1 MTKSF
6 KEMQGIK
13 EACWVGYKQVGM
25 KKKGDRMVPNCVKE
39 EVVDAVFGKDY
50 VYQENYQDMYKGKLN
65 KNQIATIKNTWAGKK
80 ASDVT
85 QGVRDMVK
93 NMDQFTRM
101 DIKKANIKHISALIN
116 DEYDFAL
123 PLSDLIEMQEF
134 NAAVRHTE
142 LKEFTDEQISKLAKS
157 YADLAGKTMS
167 VQNANK
173 LRKLFDRIPDSSLNK
188 LRKKKIPFLSGLA
201 LSRMIQKK
209 IPVNESAY
217 NDESAWEVSGVENE
231 GREELREVKERVPRK
246 GDSFVNYRNK
256 GDISQITRQ
265 RHFANSKE
273 ADAFKKKVKDMGGK
287 VVHSGVIQNEADL
300 TKSQTKKVH
309 KMADELP
316 KKDFIKRY
324 GKDGD
329 SVRYATATNIIKK
342 KMGIGESKFK
352 LNKGELKMSESYKQ
366 RLDSAMGHL
375 GISSL
380 GELNPEDQ
388 KPFFTF
394 VDDMKEGLSAA
405 QKKLPPALQKAIA
418 KKQDDKSE
426 KHKPGH
432 NGNMKED
439 LVGGQKKLDKD
450 KDGDIDAKDFAK
462 LRSMKKEYGTGNMM
476 ASKKS
481 TMSMPIKPASK
492 MKEEK
497 TKETDSEP
505 KMKDLNAMVKDPHK
519 SKEDKPMKDMNA
531 MYMKSNV
538 KAPVKDGGGADMA
551 KVKDKPIAQ
560 EPMKKINAMYKESN
574 RPHRYLD
581 TKPGSL
587 EEAVLK
593 SRGLIKSE

>member
-65 KNQIATIKNTWAGKK
+65 KDQIATIKNTWAGKK

-167 VQNANK
+167 IQNANK

-265 RHFANSKE
+265 RHFANS
-273 ADAFKKKVKDMGGK
+273 FPTG
-287 VVHSGVIQNEADL
+287 VVFSGT
-300 TKSQTKKVH
+300 TK
-309 KMADELP
+309 
-316 KKDFIKRY
+316 
-324 GKDGD
+324 
-329 SVRYATATNIIKK
+329 
-342 KMGIGESKFK
+342 
-352 LNKGELKMSESYKQ
+352 
-366 RLDSAMGHL
+366 
-375 GISSL
+375 
-380 GELNPEDQ
+380 
-388 KPFFTF
+388 
-394 VDDMKEGLSAA
+394 
-405 QKKLPPALQKAIA
+405 
-418 KKQDDKSE
+418 
-426 KHKPGH
+426 
-432 NGNMKED
+432 
-439 LVGGQKKLDKD
+439 
-450 KDGDIDAKDFAK
+450 
-462 LRSMKKEYGTGNMM
+462 
-476 ASKKS
+476 
-481 TMSMPIKPASK
+481 
-492 MKEEK
+492 
-497 TKETDSEP
+497 
-505 KMKDLNAMVKDPHK
+505 
-519 SKEDKPMKDMNA
+519 
-531 MYMKSNV
+531 
-538 KAPVKDGGGADMA
+538 PVKD
-551 KVKDKPIAQ
+551 
-560 EPMKKINAMYKESN
+560 
-574 RPHRYLD
+574 YLIML
-581 TKPGSL
+581 T
-587 EEAVLK
+587 
-593 SRGLIKSE
+593 R

>member
-231 GREELREVKERVPRK
+231 GREELQEARWHIEGTMGYK
-246 GDSFVNYRNK
+246 GIGGQDGFEMVINAPNEKVALSVFLVV
-256 GDISQITRQ
+256 IS
-265 RHFANSKE
+265 
-273 ADAFKKKVKDMGGK
+273 
-287 VVHSGVIQNEADL
+287 VVFSLFTVGYFL
-300 TKSQTKKVH
+300 R
-309 KMADELP
+309 MELP
-316 KKDFIKRY
+316 DWQPLSEPGQLWFNT
-324 GKDGD
+324 GLLVLS
-329 SVRYATATNIIKK
+329 SVLFQWARNIVNSESSKHLTATFI
-342 KMGIGESKFK
+342 
-352 LNKGELKMSESYKQ
+352 
-366 RLDSAMGHL
+366 
-375 GISSL
+375 
-380 GELNPEDQ
+380 
-388 KPFFTF
+388 
-394 VDDMKEGLSAA
+394 
-405 QKKLPPALQKAIA
+405 
-418 KKQDDKSE
+418 
-426 KHKPGH
+426 
-432 NGNMKED
+432 
-439 LVGGQKKLDKD
+439 
-450 KDGDIDAKDFAK
+450 
-462 LRSMKKEYGTGNMM
+462 
-476 ASKKS
+476 
-481 TMSMPIKPASK
+481 
-492 MKEEK
+492 
-497 TKETDSEP
+497 
-505 KMKDLNAMVKDPHK
+505 
-519 SKEDKPMKDMNA
+519 
-531 MYMKSNV
+531 
-538 KAPVKDGGGADMA
+538 GGGFFAIFFITGQLVIWSNLQDAGYYMTANPANAFYYLMTGVHAVHLLGGLWVWSKSSIKLLSGSEA
-551 KVKDKPIAQ
+551 KNLKLSVELCTLYWHFLLIVWIVLFA
-560 EPMKKINAMYKESN
+560 ILSN
-574 RPHRYLD
+574 
-581 TKPGSL
+581 T
-587 EEAVLK
+587 
-593 SRGLIKSE
+593 

>member
-65 KNQIATIKNTWAGKK
+65 KDQIATIKNTWAGKK

-101 DIKKANIKHISALIN
+101 HLKKANIKHISALIN

-231 GREELREVKERVPRK
+231 GREEL
-246 GDSFVNYRNK
+246 
-256 GDISQITRQ
+256 Q
-265 RHFANSKE
+265 E
-273 ADAFKKKVKDMGGK
+273 ARWYV
-287 VVHSGVIQNEADL
+287 SGQVSY
-300 TKSQTKKVH
+300 K
-309 KMADELP
+309 
-316 KKDFIKRY
+316 
-324 GKDGD
+324 
-329 SVRYATATNIIKK
+329 
-342 KMGIGESKFK
+342 GIG
-352 LNKGELKMSESYKQ
+352 SY
-366 RLDSAMGHL
+366 
-375 GISSL
+375 
-380 GELNPEDQ
+380 
-388 KPFFTF
+388 
-394 VDDMKEGLSAA
+394 
-405 QKKLPPALQKAIA
+405 
-418 KKQDDKSE
+418 
-426 KHKPGH
+426 
-432 NGNMKED
+432 
-439 LVGGQKKLDKD
+439 
-450 KDGDIDAKDFAK
+450 DGF
-462 LRSMKKEYGTGNMM
+462 E
-476 ASKKS
+476 
-481 TMSMPIKPASK
+481 
-492 MKEEK
+492 
-497 TKETDSEP
+497 
-505 KMKDLNAMVKDPHK
+505 MV
-519 SKEDKPMKDMNA
+519 
-531 MYMKSNV
+531 
-538 KAPVKDGGGADMA
+538 
-551 KVKDKPIAQ
+551 
-560 EPMKKINAMYKESN
+560 INAPNE
-574 RPHRYLD
+574 L
-581 TKPGSL
+581 SL
-587 EEAVLK
+587 
-593 SRGLIKSE
+593 IHI

>member
-65 KNQIATIKNTWAGKK
+65 KDQIATIKNTWAGKK

-167 VQNANK
+167 IQNANK

-231 GREELREVKERVPRK
+231 GREELQEARWYVS
-246 GDSFVNYRNK
+246 GQLSYR
-256 GDISQITRQ
+256 GIGSY
-265 RHFANSKE
+265 
-273 ADAFKKKVKDMGGK
+273 DAFEMVIDAPNESAAEDKAHKELDKARDRKKIGPGGGGSVEDVDIESVEK
-287 VVHSGVIQNEADL
+287 TNDKLMAPSTFRASENDPELKEADL
-300 TKSQTKKVH
+300 TKSQVKKVH

-316 KKDFIKRY
+316 KKDFRKRY

-329 SVRYATATNIIKK
+329 AVRYATATNMLKK

-352 LNKGELKMSESYKQ
+352 LNK
-366 RLDSAMGHL
+366 
-375 GISSL
+375 
-380 GELNPEDQ
+380 
-388 KPFFTF
+388 
-394 VDDMKEGLSAA
+394 
-405 QKKLPPALQKAIA
+405 
-418 KKQDDKSE
+418 
-426 KHKPGH
+426 
-432 NGNMKED
+432 
-439 LVGGQKKLDKD
+439 
-450 KDGDIDAKDFAK
+450 
-462 LRSMKKEYGTGNMM
+462 
-476 ASKKS
+476 
-481 TMSMPIKPASK
+481 
-492 MKEEK
+492 
-497 TKETDSEP
+497 
-505 KMKDLNAMVKDPHK
+505 
-519 SKEDKPMKDMNA
+519 
-531 MYMKSNV
+531 
-538 KAPVKDGGGADMA
+538 
-551 KVKDKPIAQ
+551 
-560 EPMKKINAMYKESN
+560 
-574 RPHRYLD
+574 
-581 TKPGSL
+581 
-587 EEAVLK
+587 
-593 SRGLIKSE
+593 

>member
-65 KNQIATIKNTWAGKK
+65 KDQIATIKNTWAGKK

-188 LRKKKIPFLSGLA
+188 LRKKKIPFISGLA

-231 GREELREVKERVPRK
+231 GREE
-246 GDSFVNYRNK
+246 
-256 GDISQITRQ
+256 
-265 RHFANSKE
+265 
-273 ADAFKKKVKDMGGK
+273 
-287 VVHSGVIQNEADL
+287 IQEADL

-380 GELNPEDQ
+380 GELNPEEQ

-560 EPMKKINAMYKESN
+560 EPMKKINAMYKEN
-574 RPHRYLD
+574 HRYLQ

>member
-65 KNQIATIKNTWAGKK
+65 KDQIATIKNTWAGKK

-231 GREELREVKERVPRK
+231 GREELQEAKYTIEYEVES
-246 GDSFVNYRNK
+246 DSNADDRYVGEDEMTVNA
-256 GDISQITRQ
+256 S
-265 RHFANSKE
+265 SPKE
-273 ADAFKKKVKDMGGK
+273 A
-287 VVHSGVIQNEADL
+287 
-300 TKSQTKKVH
+300 
-309 KMADELP
+309 
-316 KKDFIKRY
+316 
-324 GKDGD
+324 
-329 SVRYATATNIIKK
+329 
-342 KMGIGESKFK
+342 
-352 LNKGELKMSESYKQ
+352 
-366 RLDSAMGHL
+366 
-375 GISSL
+375 
-380 GELNPEDQ
+380 
-388 KPFFTF
+388 
-394 VDDMKEGLSAA
+394 
-405 QKKLPPALQKAIA
+405 A
-418 KKQDDKSE
+418 KKFGQEMNK
-426 KHKPGH
+426 
-432 NGNMKED
+432 
-439 LVGGQKKLDKD
+439 LVKKAGRTSRSVLKVYMNDMD
-450 KDGDIDAKDFAK
+450 KDGVSLSDRELDKLNDHANDIIYKNIRNSYEEGMPGGANTSTKQG
-462 LRSMKKEYGTGNMM
+462 S
-476 ASKKS
+476 ASKSAKKKYRFGYRVAD
-481 TMSMPIKPASK
+481 TT
-492 MKEEK
+492 
-497 TKETDSEP
+497 TKE
-505 KMKDLNAMVKDPHK
+505 K
-519 SKEDKPMKDMNA
+519 SLEEQAKELEEQLKTAEKELEELYIKEDKAYVIRFKRIKDKERMVVVFRNQ
-531 MYMKSNV
+531 N
-538 KAPVKDGGGADMA
+538 DADMYA
-551 KVKDKPIAQ
+551 DNIKKQGGQVFSNKLEKIPYKVVDK
-560 EPMKKINAMYKESN
+560 K
-574 RPHRYLD
+574 
-581 TKPGSL
+581 
-587 EEAVLK
+587 
-593 SRGLIKSE
+593 

>member
-65 KNQIATIKNTWAGKK
+65 KDQIATIKNTWAGKK

-167 VQNANK
+167 IQNANK

-188 LRKKKIPFLSGLA
+188 LRKKKIPFISGLA

-273 ADAFKKKVKDMGGK
+273 AAAFKKKVKDMGVK

-560 EPMKKINAMYKESN
+560 EPMKKINAMYKEN
-574 RPHRYLD
+574 HRYLQ